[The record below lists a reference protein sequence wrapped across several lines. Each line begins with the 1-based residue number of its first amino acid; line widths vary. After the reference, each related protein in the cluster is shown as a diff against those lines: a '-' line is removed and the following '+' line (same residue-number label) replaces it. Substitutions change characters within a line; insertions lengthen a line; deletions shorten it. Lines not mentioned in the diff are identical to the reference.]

1 MSAAVRLTGAVMAHP
16 RRLAPGRELLA
27 VTPPGFLELVLDPQ
41 PEGPPTGL
49 RTAMRAWS
57 SIPSG
62 STHHVVLEDDAI
74 LVPGFA
80 EHAARAAA
88 GAPDAA
94 VVFHAN
100 WCSRTGAAVRLG
112 ALAGAR
118 WVRAAQEYTPT
129 VALMLP
135 ADVGAGFAAFARQH
149 AGTWAGDVVMAR
161 YLAARGVRTYV
172 TVPNLVEHGD
182 FPSVAE
188 NDTHGL
194 RLSACYGEP
203 PEGADWALAGT
214 VEPEAL
220 PFYKFGLAL
229 CAVRGPE
236 GRWSTI
242 GPERWSHRL
251 GVDVEDCVKT
261 FDAALPRCAALRGRL
276 HDDVLFEVWRTAYAT
291 GAVSRRPGQDVA
303 ALTRNPLVVRA
314 AQSIG
319 PGGLC
324 TSIGSRELSALR
336 QPLGELALAGIVAG
350 LRGPVSTRSL
360 GRRRVGARHR
370 RVVVVPCAPQTARS
384 LGRTLAGELADRGH
398 DVTVEV
404 TDAAVRVVGAG
415 PQPGTVTVH
424 TGVPY
429 GPGVRCRPL
438 DDYVARSLVAQ
449 PIVVDRSCRT
459 TSYSH
464 VWDIASAIAR
474 ALDGAPANPPD
485 AGPLV
490 DPAELA
496 VLVSRAIK
504 PVPVLDGDVPFSPAA
519 APVGRD
525 GPGIGLSDGI
535 RTVGQWLAYE
545 ADETWR

>member
-1 MSAAVRLTGAVMAHP
+1 MNARVRLTGAVMAHP
-16 RRLAPGRELLA
+16 RRLRPGRELLA
-27 VTPPGFLELVLDPQ
+27 STPPGLLELVLDPQ
-41 PEGPPTGL
+41 PHGPPTGL

-57 SIPSG
+57 SIPAG

-88 GAPDAA
+88 AAPDAA

-118 WVRAAQEYTPT
+118 WARAAQEYTPT

-135 ADVGAGFAAFARQH
+135 AAVGAGFAAFARQH
-149 AGTWAGDVVMAR
+149 AGSWAGDVVMAR

-182 FPSVAE
+182 FPSVAD
-188 NDTHGL
+188 NDAHGL

-203 PEGADWALAGT
+203 PPDADWSLTGAA
-214 VEPEAL
+214 EPDSL

-229 CAVRGPE
+229 CAVRGAG

-242 GPERWSHRL
+242 GPQRWSSRL
-251 GVDVEDCVKT
+251 RVDLDHCRTAFEAT
-261 FDAALPRCAALRGRL
+261 RSSSAELPERFD
-276 HDDVLFEVWRTAYAT
+276 DDVLFEVWRTAYAT
-291 GAVSRRPGQDVA
+291 GAVSRRAGRDA
-303 ALTRNPLVVRA
+303 ATLAADPLVVRA

-324 TSIGSRELSALR
+324 MSVGAHELLALR
-336 QPLGELALAGIVAG
+336 ASLGELALAGIAAG
-350 LRGPVSTRSL
+350 LRGPAHTRSPTS
-360 GRRRVGARHR
+360 RH
-370 RVVVVPCAPQTARS
+370 RVVVAVPCPPHAAPS
-384 LGRTLAGELADRGH
+384 LRNALTGELADRGY
-398 DVTVEV
+398 DV
-404 TDAAVRVVGAG
+404 AVRTVDDTAG
-415 PQPGTVTVH
+415 VRVEGTGPRPATVTLC

-429 GPGVRCRPL
+429 GPGVPCQPL
-438 DDYVARSLVAQ
+438 DDYVGRALVAQ
-449 PIVVDRSCRT
+449 PIVVDRSSRAV
-459 TSYSH
+459 SYSH
-464 VWDIASAIAR
+464 VWDIAATVAR
-474 ALDGAPANPPD
+474 VLDGAPADP
-485 AGPLV
+485 AGIGPLV

-496 VLVSRAIK
+496 TLVSRTIK
-504 PVPVLDGDVPFSPAA
+504 PVPVLDGDAPLVA
-519 APVGRD
+519 APGPFGRD
-525 GPGIGLSDGI
+525 GSGIRLADGI

-545 ADETWR
+545 ADDTWT

>member
-1 MSAAVRLTGAVMAHP
+1 MSAAIRLTGGVMAHP
-16 RRLAPGRELLA
+16 RRLGPGRELLA
-27 VTPPGFLELVLDPQ
+27 TTPPGLLELVLDPQ
-41 PEGPPTGL
+41 PDGPPTGL

-57 SIPSG
+57 SIPAG
-62 STHHVVLEDDAI
+62 STHHVVLEDDAL

-80 EHAARAAA
+80 EHAVRAAT

-118 WVRAAQEYTPT
+118 WVRAAREYTPT

-135 ADVGAGFAAFARQH
+135 AAVGAGFAAFARQH
-149 AGTWAGDVVMAR
+149 AGDWAGDVVMAR

-188 NDTHGL
+188 NDAHGL

-203 PEGADWALAGT
+203 PPGADWSITGA
-214 VEPEAL
+214 VEPAAL

-229 CAVRGPE
+229 CAVRGDA
-236 GRWSTI
+236 GRWSTV
-242 GPERWSHRL
+242 GPQRWARRL
-251 GVDVEDCVKT
+251 GVDVDDCATT
-261 FDAALPRCAALRGRL
+261 FAAALARSAVLRERFD
-276 HDDVLFEVWRTAYAT
+276 DDVLLGVWRTAYAT
-291 GAVSRRPGQDVA
+291 GAVGRRPGQDVSALA
-303 ALTRNPLVVRA
+303 ADPLVVRA

-324 TSIGSRELSALR
+324 LSVGGHELLALR
-336 QPLGELALAGIVAG
+336 QPLGELALAGVVAG
-350 LRGPVSTRSL
+350 LRAPAGVRPAA
-360 GRRRVGARHR
+360 GRRAGGRHR
-370 RVVVVPCAPQTARS
+370 RVVVVPCAPPVAPS
-384 LGRTLAGELADRGH
+384 LGQALAGELADRGH
-398 DVTVEV
+398 DVTVV
-404 TDAAVRVVGAG
+404 AADDAVRVTGTG
-415 PQPGTVTVH
+415 PQPGTVTLR
-424 TGVPY
+424 TGTPY
-429 GPGVRCRPL
+429 GPGVPCQPL

-449 PIVVDRSCRT
+449 PIVVDRDCRA

-464 VWDIASAIAR
+464 VWDIAAEVAR
-474 ALDGAPANPPD
+474 ALDGTPVDPPD
-485 AGPLV
+485 AGSLV

-496 VLVSRAIK
+496 VLVSRTVK
-504 PVPVLDGDVPFSPAA
+504 PVPVLDGDTPLT
-519 APVGRD
+519 APPGTAGRD
-525 GPGIGLSDGI
+525 GPGIRLTDGI

-545 ADETWR
+545 ADGWR

>member
-1 MSAAVRLTGAVMAHP
+1 MSGPVRLTGAVMAHP
-16 RRLAPGRELLA
+16 RRLGPGRELLA
-27 VTPPGFLELVLDPQ
+27 AAPPGLLELVLDPW
-41 PEGPPTGL
+41 PDGPRTGL

-135 ADVGAGFAAFARQH
+135 AAVGAGFPAFARRH

-188 NDTHGL
+188 NDAHGL

-203 PEGADWALAGT
+203 PPGTDWSLAGAA
-214 VEPEAL
+214 EPEAL

-229 CAVRGPE
+229 CAVREPA

-242 GPERWSHRL
+242 GPQRWSSRL
-251 GVDVEDCVKT
+251 RIDVDDCVKAFEAT
-261 FDAALPRCAALRGRL
+261 LDRSAALRERFD
-276 HDDVLFEVWRTAYAT
+276 DDVLFEVWRTAYAT

-303 ALTRNPLVVRA
+303 ALTSDPLAVRA
-314 AQSIG
+314 ARSIG

-324 TSIGSRELSALR
+324 TSVDAHELLTLRE
-336 QPLGELALAGIVAG
+336 PLGELALAGIVAG
-350 LRGPVSTRSL
+350 LHGPVAARPP
-360 GRRRVGARHR
+360 GNRRPGGHR
-370 RVVVVPCAPQTARS
+370 RVVDVPCPPPAAPS
-384 LGRTLAGELADRGH
+384 LRRTLEGELVDRGQ

-404 TDAAVRVVGAG
+404 TDGAVRVVGTG
-415 PQPGTVTVH
+415 PRRGTVTVR

-449 PIVVDRSCRT
+449 PIVVDRTCRA

-464 VWDIASAIAR
+464 VWDIASAVAR
-474 ALDGAPANPPD
+474 ALDGAPADPPD
-485 AGPLV
+485 AGPPV

-504 PVPVLDGDVPFSPAA
+504 PVPVLDGDGPHTAGRG
-519 APVGRD
+519 PVRRD
-525 GPGIGLSDGI
+525 GPGIGLADGI